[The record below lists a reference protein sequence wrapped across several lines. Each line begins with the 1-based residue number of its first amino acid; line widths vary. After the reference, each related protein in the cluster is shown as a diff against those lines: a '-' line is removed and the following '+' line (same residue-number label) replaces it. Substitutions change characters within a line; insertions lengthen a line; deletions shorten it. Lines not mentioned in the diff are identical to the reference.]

1 MVTLSV
7 TTGEQFTLI
16 TGNKSVV
23 CSLKPLVS
31 LVSAVKC

>member
-1 MVTLSV
+1 MVTLSI
-7 TTGEQFTLI
+7 TTSEQFALI

-23 CSLKPLVS
+23 CSLKALVP